1 MQYKQKILNN
11 INHFIQEHV
20 IPNKLEI
27 ITTIDKATEIDFDNL
42 KLVDIYFDEASTHS
56 RSTHQNTYTT
66 LVHVFRIG
74 QKTVELSI
82 DENISFEGIYPL
94 DNYNIHFSSAEG
106 TEIDL
111 SDGDF
116 VDFGLHE
123 YLNLYE
129 YDEIIGELN
138 LIYEF
143 KSESANN
150 YVTELEDIKKCIPNI
165 THIES
170 VSIEKCILHF
180 PNDTSI
186 CVDVCEIKKTIE
198 NYKQKNK

>member
-1 MQYKQKILNN
+1 MQYKETILNN

-27 ITTIDKATEIDFDNL
+27 IATIDMATELEFDNL
-42 KLVDIYFDEASTHS
+42 KLVDIYFDEATTHI
-56 RSTHQNTYTT
+56 RSTYQNTYTT
-66 LVHVFRIG
+66 LVHVFQIG

-94 DNYNIHFSSAEG
+94 DNYNIHFSQEDG
-106 TEIDL
+106 TQIDL
-111 SDGDF
+111 FDENF

-129 YDEIIGELN
+129 YNEIIGELN
-138 LIYEF
+138 LIYKF

-150 YVTELEDIKKCIPNI
+150 YVTELEDIKKCIPTI

-170 VSIEKCILHF
+170 FSIEKCILHF
-180 PNDTSI
+180 PNDVSM
-186 CVDVCEIKKTIE
+186 CVDVSEIKKTIE
-198 NYKQKNK
+198 KYKQKNK